1 MNKDIQTLIEREAEI
16 SIDFKIEE
24 KYEMEIVGVGKG
36 IVEIVE
42 VNGLLMIYEPTQGY
56 YCTDLAKIRS
66 DLKFKKIEA

>member
-1 MNKDIQTLIEREAEI
+1 MNKDIQTLIEREAEK
-16 SIDFKIEE
+16 SIDFKLGE

-56 YCTDLAKIRS
+56 YSVDMAKTRS
-66 DLKFKKIEA
+66 DLKFKNIEA

>member
-1 MNKDIQTLIEREAEI
+1 MNKDIQVLIEREAEE
-16 SIDFKIEE
+16 SIDFKLGE

-42 VNGLLMIYEPTQGY
+42 VDGCLMIYEPTQGY